1 MKETERETAVVG
13 EEPTKYQ
20 QGSTHDW
27 PKTLQPNGGVR
38 GGRGG
43 GQRRDKS
50 GAPPP
55 TTKNRSDTTTKQ
67 KSSSHLTN
75 PANRIKCLK
84 EGGEREGEPHRAGTK
99 NGTPKPHPRGGAGA
113 GRAGQPVLRRAASRW
128 CLLSGWVGILAPAR
142 CRMLVG
148 SRSCGGAG
156 APRAGV
162 PVPLGEPVLCLRP
175 HRLESAPPCLKKR
188 KV

>member
-1 MKETERETAVVG
+1 MKETERETAVAG

-38 GGRGG
+38 GG
-43 GQRRDKS
+43 QRR
-50 GAPPP
+50 GAEVGQKWGPPLP

-84 EGGEREGEPHRAGTK
+84 EGGEREGEPHGARHQK
-99 NGTPKPHPRGGAGA
+99 SNPKTPSPWGGAGC
-113 GRAGQPVLRRAASRW
+113 AGQPVL
-128 CLLSGWVGILAPAR
+128 
-142 CRMLVG
+142 
-148 SRSCGGAG
+148 
-156 APRAGV
+156 
-162 PVPLGEPVLCLRP
+162 
-175 HRLESAPPCLKKR
+175 
-188 KV
+188 